1 MESINIFW
9 LIKIL
14 IFVKY
19 ILHLIF
25 LFLFYFNKFL
35 WRFLWFIFF
44 YIFFFRIWVL
54 FKSYLC
60 QSFILKKLL
69 SLIFKIWLSYI
80 WILRW
85 FRWSCSFLWFL
96 FYIRIFTLLK
106 KIILFN
112 IIFILKLGLIMK
124 ILLLRISSS
133 LLMNIFSRSRI
144 WFIINYFFNWTSW
157 ICLLQNILN

>member
-1 MESINIFW
+1 MESSYIFS

-14 IFVKY
+14 IFIKY
-19 ILHLIF
+19 IVHLVF
-25 LFLFYFNKFL
+25 LFLFYFNQFL
-35 WRFLWFIFF
+35 WRFLWFVFFFIFV
-44 YIFFFRIWVL
+44 FRIWVL
-54 FKSYLC
+54 FKSYLSQC
-60 QSFILKKLL
+60 FILKKLL

-96 FYIRIFTLLK
+96 FYIRRFTLLE

-112 IIFILKLGLIMK
+112 IIFILKLWLIME
-124 ILLLRISSS
+124 ILLLRISSG

-144 WFIINYFFNWTSW
+144 RFIINYFFNW
-157 ICLLQNILN
+157 

>member
-1 MESINIFW
+1 MESIYIFS

-14 IFVKY
+14 IFIKY

-25 LFLFYFNKFL
+25 LFLFYFNQFL
-35 WRFLWFIFF
+35 WRFLWFVFF
-44 YIFFFRIWVL
+44 YIFVFRIWVL

-60 QSFILKKLL
+60 QCLILKKLL

-96 FYIRIFTLLK
+96 FYIRRFALLE

-112 IIFILKLGLIMK
+112 IIFILKLWLIME
-124 ILLLRISSS
+124 ILLLRISSG
-133 LLMNIFSRSRI
+133 LLMDIFSRSRI
-144 WFIINYFFNWTSW
+144 RFIINNFFNWTSW
-157 ICLLQNILN
+157 SCF